1 MKKVIIIMGVIL
13 AIFISL
19 TATAITELKTTV
31 DDYEDRIDELE
42 RKVDLNYK
50 FMEAQQTMNDVFANE
65 LGLD

>member
-1 MKKVIIIMGVIL
+1 MKKEIIILSVVMG
-13 AIFISL
+13 IFIL
-19 TATAITELKTTV
+19 MTAVTITQLKTTI

-42 RKVDLNYK
+42 RKADLNYK

>member
-1 MKKVIIIMGVIL
+1 MKKEIIILSVVMG
-13 AIFISL
+13 IFIL
-19 TATAITELKTTV
+19 MTAVAITQLKTTV

-42 RKVDLNYK
+42 RKADLNYK